1 MNDDKREARKI
12 YMRQYQL
19 TRYYKNQ
26 QKALDEQNTMRIKK
40 RMKIP
45 QEDIDTFG
53 IHLANVIKLK
63 KLITIIPPE
72 ILAKVQLNV

>member
-72 ILAKVQLNV
+72 ILAKIQLNV

>member
-1 MNDDKREARKI
+1 MDEKQDQRRE
-12 YMRQYQL
+12 YMRKYMM

-40 RMKIP
+40 RMRIP

-72 ILAKVQLNV
+72 ILAKIQLNV

>member
-40 RMKIP
+40 RMLIS

-72 ILAKVQLNV
+72 MLAKVQLNV

>member
-1 MNDDKREARKI
+1 MDKQEERRE
-12 YMRQYQL
+12 YMRNYMM

-26 QKALDEQNTMRIKK
+26 QKALDEQNTTRIKR
-40 RMKIP
+40 RMKIS

-53 IHLANVIKLK
+53 VHLANVIKLK

-72 ILAKVQLNV
+72 MLAKIQLNV

>member
-72 ILAKVQLNV
+72 MLAKIQLNV

>member
-1 MNDDKREARKI
+1 MDKQEERRE
-12 YMRQYQL
+12 YMRNYMM

-26 QKALDEQNTMRIKK
+26 QKALDEQNTARIKR
-40 RMKIP
+40 RMKIS

-53 IHLANVIKLK
+53 VHLANVIKLK

-72 ILAKVQLNV
+72 ILAKINV